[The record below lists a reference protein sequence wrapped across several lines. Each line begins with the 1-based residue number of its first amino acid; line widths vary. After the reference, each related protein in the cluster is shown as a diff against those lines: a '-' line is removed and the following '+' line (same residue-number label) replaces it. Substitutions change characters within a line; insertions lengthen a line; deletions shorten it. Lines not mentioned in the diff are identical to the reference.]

1 MSFLEIDC
9 LFYSNVDLS
18 ESELEKLSIIIGF
31 NQSDTTYGWNGKTS
45 GFTLHYL
52 HFTDI
57 IEEHGH
63 SFPLS
68 PGLIPIVYFQNVQK
82 IFLGEPFTKCKPTRS
97 VNNYTTWRRRI
108 SRQSRLYSVF
118 YSSDRLKGT
127 SRPQR
132 LDLRLQSRIRNNFDD
147 GNANKDIYKISQCV
161 TSALMKQIAEY
172 CTCYLSYVTDIHR
185 YINITGLSGI
195 DIILV

>member
-1 MSFLEIDC
+1 MALRKFEMCFLSC
-9 LFYSNVDLS
+9 HSTFR

-68 PGLIPIVYFQNVQK
+68 PGLIPIVYFQNIQK
-82 IFLGEPFTKCKPTRS
+82 IFLGEPFTGCKPTKS
-97 VNNYTTWRRRI
+97 VNNYTTWRSGI
-108 SRQSRLYSVF
+108 YGPFSF
-118 YSSDRLKGT
+118 GPD
-127 SRPQR
+127 
-132 LDLRLQSRIRNNFDD
+132 
-147 GNANKDIYKISQCV
+147 NASGVPGLVLEPVKEKISN
-161 TSALMKQIAEY
+161 TERQIKIF
-172 CTCYLSYVTDIHR
+172 TRSV
-185 YINITGLSGI
+185 S
-195 DIILV
+195 V

>member
-1 MSFLEIDC
+1 MALRKFEMLFLSRDST
-9 LFYSNVDLS
+9 FR

-68 PGLIPIVYFQNVQK
+68 PGLIPIVYFQNIQK
-82 IFLGEPFTKCKPTRS
+82 IFLGEPFTSCKPTKS
-97 VNNYTTWRRRI
+97 VNNYTTWR
-108 SRQSRLYSVF
+108 
-118 YSSDRLKGT
+118 
-127 SRPQR
+127 
-132 LDLRLQSRIRNNFDD
+132 
-147 GNANKDIYKISQCV
+147 
-161 TSALMKQIAEY
+161 
-172 CTCYLSYVTDIHR
+172 
-185 YINITGLSGI
+185 SGI
-195 DIILV
+195 HILKRVILKWTFSLKRTVRPELVGLELNWTLF

>member
-1 MSFLEIDC
+1 MCFLSCDST
-9 LFYSNVDLS
+9 FR

-68 PGLIPIVYFQNVQK
+68 PGLIPIVYFQNIQK
-82 IFLGEPFTKCKPTRS
+82 IFLGEPFTSCKPTKS
-97 VNNYTTWRRRI
+97 VNNYTIWR
-108 SRQSRLYSVF
+108 
-118 YSSDRLKGT
+118 
-127 SRPQR
+127 
-132 LDLRLQSRIRNNFDD
+132 
-147 GNANKDIYKISQCV
+147 
-161 TSALMKQIAEY
+161 
-172 CTCYLSYVTDIHR
+172 
-185 YINITGLSGI
+185 SGI
-195 DIILV
+195 YRPFSFGPDDTSGWLGLVVDPVKGMISKTERRTKIFTRSVSVWQVRLWCRLLNIAPVTFHI